1 MLKHRLKELRK
12 EKSISQRDLA
22 NALKLSPST
31 IAMYE
36 VGQREPDNEILNR
49 IADYFNVTTDYL
61 LGRTDE
67 KNKPGGLLMSVGFGK
82 RLREMREKKGLTQ
95 AELAKIA
102 SLGEST
108 ISFYESGKR
117 EPNYEVLVALA
128 DILDTT
134 PNYLITG
141 KNEWWEKDKPPTDI
155 ELEEFVKNSANIKL
169 MGNPLDEKAK
179 DDVLMFLR
187 AAHEL
192 IKEKRKSER

>member
-1 MLKHRLKELRK
+1 
-12 EKSISQRDLA
+12 
-22 NALKLSPST
+22 
-31 IAMYE
+31 
-36 VGQREPDNEILNR
+36 
-49 IADYFNVTTDYL
+49 
-61 LGRTDE
+61 
-67 KNKPGGLLMSVGFGK
+67 MSVGFGK

-155 ELEEFVKNSANIKL
+155 ELEEFIKNNSNIKL

-179 DDVLMFLR
+179 EDVLIFLR
-187 AAHEL
+187 AAHQM
-192 IKEKRKSER
+192 IKEKRKAEKEENKGV

>member
-1 MLKHRLKELRK
+1 
-12 EKSISQRDLA
+12 
-22 NALKLSPST
+22 
-31 IAMYE
+31 
-36 VGQREPDNEILNR
+36 
-49 IADYFNVTTDYL
+49 
-61 LGRTDE
+61 
-67 KNKPGGLLMSVGFGK
+67 MSVGFGK

-155 ELEEFVKNSANIKL
+155 ELEDFIKNNSNIKL

-179 DDVLMFLR
+179 EDVIIFLR
-187 AAHEL
+187 AAHQM
-192 IKEKRKSER
+192 IKEKSKAEKEENKDV

>member
-1 MLKHRLKELRK
+1 
-12 EKSISQRDLA
+12 
-22 NALKLSPST
+22 
-31 IAMYE
+31 
-36 VGQREPDNEILNR
+36 
-49 IADYFNVTTDYL
+49 
-61 LGRTDE
+61 
-67 KNKPGGLLMSVGFGK
+67 MSVGFGK

-155 ELEEFVKNSANIKL
+155 ELEEFIKNNSNIKL

-179 DDVLMFLR
+179 DDVIMFLR

-192 IKEKRKSER
+192 IKEKRKAEKEENKGV

>member
-1 MLKHRLKELRK
+1 
-12 EKSISQRDLA
+12 
-22 NALKLSPST
+22 
-31 IAMYE
+31 
-36 VGQREPDNEILNR
+36 
-49 IADYFNVTTDYL
+49 
-61 LGRTDE
+61 
-67 KNKPGGLLMSVGFGK
+67 MSVGFGK

-141 KNEWWEKDKPPTDI
+141 KNEWWEKDETPSDI
-155 ELEEFVKNSANIKL
+155 DLEDFIKNNSNIKL

-179 DDVLMFLR
+179 EDVLMFLR
-187 AAHEL
+187 AAHQM
-192 IKEKRKSER
+192 IKEKRKNEAEKENK